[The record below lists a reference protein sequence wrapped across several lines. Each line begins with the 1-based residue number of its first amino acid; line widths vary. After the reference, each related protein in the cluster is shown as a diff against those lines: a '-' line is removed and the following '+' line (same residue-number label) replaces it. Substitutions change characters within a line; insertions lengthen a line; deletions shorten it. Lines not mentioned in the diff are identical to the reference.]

1 MSNPDCRK
9 YANTILNWCIAIV
22 WLING
27 LVCKVL
33 HMVPRHELIVG
44 RILGDGY
51 ASTLTYAIGTSEILM
66 SVWILS
72 GIKHRLNAVTQV
84 VIIAAMNITEF
95 ILAPD
100 MLLFGRLNIVVAAFL
115 IAVILLNEF
124 VIRKPTVLKH

>member
-1 MSNPDCRK
+1 MSNPDYRK
-9 YANTILNWCIAIV
+9 YTNTILNWCIALV

-27 LVCKVL
+27 LFCKVL
-33 HMVPRHELIVG
+33 HLVPRHQLIIG
-44 RILGDGY
+44 RILGDVHEGV
-51 ASTLTYAIGTSEILM
+51 LTYAIGTSEILM

-95 ILAPD
+95 VLVPD
-100 MLLFGRLNIVVAAFL
+100 MLLFGRINIVVAAFL

-124 VIRKPTVLKH
+124 VIRKPTELKH